1 MHFHLPF
8 SANEILWTLTFA
20 GHLVVLVVLMGRDR
34 IRRFPWFTANIV
46 LIGFRL
52 LSAKMLY
59 GRLPQIPMA
68 EVFIGLALLSAIVSA
83 MMLLELAR
91 KAFGKVGRGPW
102 VGGAL
107 ALMAIG
113 AVVVATWGKWP
124 EWQTLNAPGLLSHL
138 QLLQLIALKAGLL
151 IDVETVLL
159 GVTVALFGRRTGAG
173 WKTHTQRI
181 VLGLATASLSQIIS
195 EAVVQWIE
203 ATAKPQSMAEAQK
216 IMDLREHIFYAN
228 SAVYVL
234 VLLWWIVCL
243 WREEPEVNGT
253 NAGATVTGELP
264 AAVSIAPA
272 AEPANPTVQ
281 DRAQDEAQPP
291 STEADS

>member
-34 IRRFPWFTANIV
+34 IRRYPWFTASIV

-52 LSAKMLY
+52 LTAKMLY
-59 GRLPQIPMA
+59 GRLPQVTMA
-68 EVFIGLALLSAIVSA
+68 EVFIGLALLGSIVSA
-83 MMLLELAR
+83 MVLLELAR
-91 KAFGKVGRGPW
+91 KAFGKVSRGAW

-113 AVVVATWGKWP
+113 AAVIATWGKWP
-124 EWQTLNAPGLLSHL
+124 QWQTLNAPGLLSHL

-159 GVTVALFGRRTGAG
+159 GITVALFGRRVGAG

-181 VLGLATASLSQIIS
+181 VLGLATASLSQIVS

-203 ATAKPQSMAEAQK
+203 ATAKPQSMEEAQK

-234 VLLWWIVCL
+234 VLIWWIICL
-243 WREEPEVNGT
+243 WRDEPKLDGPKLDAPK
-253 NAGATVTGELP
+253 AGEPG
-264 AAVSIAPA
+264 AALL
-272 AEPANPTVQ
+272 ENPTVQ
-281 DRAQDEAQPP
+281 DAALPP
-291 STEADS
+291 SAETGI